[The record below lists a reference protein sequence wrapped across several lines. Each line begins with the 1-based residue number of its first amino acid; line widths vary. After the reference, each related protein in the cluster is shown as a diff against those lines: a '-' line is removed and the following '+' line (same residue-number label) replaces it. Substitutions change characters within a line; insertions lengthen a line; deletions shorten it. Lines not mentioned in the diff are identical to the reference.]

1 MKKGRNEPCRC
12 GSGRKFKKC
21 CLPAQG
27 RRELIM
33 EETKNHVLKND
44 FGDELEKQNE
54 DPIKVETE
62 KVGAGEMMKR
72 DMFVTMRQLQVQRDM
87 QEKDCEHSQNAKVA
101 YGALL
106 DELKA
111 LPLSEAQVG
120 MIMMIEKQV
129 AVLEKQ
135 IQQSAWPRVN
145 EVTLTALE
153 IATAEYVDEAGTSGD
168 MTAPEL
174 ADDDLDDDDEDLD
187 DDDPNEAV

>member
-1 MKKGRNEPCRC
+1 
-12 GSGRKFKKC
+12 
-21 CLPAQG
+21 
-27 RRELIM
+27 M
-33 EETKNHVLKND
+33 EETKNHQLNNS
-44 FGDELEKQNE
+44 FRDELEKQNE

-72 DMFVTMRQLQVQRDM
+72 DMFVTMRQLQT
-87 QEKDCEHSQNAKVA
+87 EKAMRESDLEHTRQAMAA
-101 YGALL
+101 YTQLL

-111 LPLSEAQVG
+111 LPLSRAQVA
-120 MIMMIEKQV
+120 MIAMVEKQS

-135 IQQSAWPRVN
+135 LQQSAWPRVN
-145 EVTLTALE
+145 AVTLNAME
-153 IATAEYVDEAGTSGD
+153 IATAAYVDDAGTSGD